1 MPPPPALS
9 SPEGA
14 LTELLTSSGYYS
26 SIRTDVRPYSK
37 ESISW
42 PAQGSRA
49 VELENHL
56 GVADRQ
62 ILIDWE
68 STMLRGQ
75 DVFHFYILQQ
85 KSLKLD
91 FDPELADNHSTYG
104 DFLTRLHAAGMFRF
118 WGIPYHLWCSW
129 HRLCP
134 QDG

>member
-1 MPPPPALS
+1 MSFSVSVVTTVVLSLTFTPIRRSLLLACSWLLRCVAL
-9 SPEGA
+9 
-14 LTELLTSSGYYS
+14 
-26 SIRTDVRPYSK
+26 
-37 ESISW
+37 ES
-42 PAQGSRA
+42 
-49 VELENHL
+49 LC
-56 GVADRQ
+56 VADRL
-62 ILIDWE
+62 ILINWE

-75 DVFHFYILQQ
+75 DVCHFYISQ
-85 KSLKLD
+85 KKSFKLY